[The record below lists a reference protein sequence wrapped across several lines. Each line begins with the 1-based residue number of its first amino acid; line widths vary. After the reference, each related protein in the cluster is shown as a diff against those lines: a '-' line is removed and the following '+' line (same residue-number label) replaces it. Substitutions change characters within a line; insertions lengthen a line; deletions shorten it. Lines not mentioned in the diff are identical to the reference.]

1 MISLQRSYLNVKNR
15 RAKRQNNFIS
25 YFFLKIVMNC
35 HLTVV
40 DSSQSMT
47 ENLSLLC

>member
-1 MISLQRSYLNVKNR
+1 MLKTEQLKDRTILFL
-15 RAKRQNNFIS
+15 F
-25 YFFLKIVMNC
+25 FFLKIVMNC